1 MKKLKN
7 EMTSIIENS
16 GLMESTPIGN
26 MIVCNTCDG
35 KKYVVP
41 AERTEEILRR
51 AEDMRATPKINLMDT
66 SNRTQAC
73 LLYMRDNPRFLGILL
88 LIEKSIELTQSR
100 YVGKVNINDIVSK
113 LVKLNKDYKPH
124 FRYTNMG
131 WMAYDSNNRF
141 VPIKTCLDLLP
152 IVPKAWIKD
161 IKL

>member
-7 EMTSIIENS
+7 EMAAIIENS
-16 GLMESTPIGN
+16 GLMYATRNRN
-26 MIVCNTCDG
+26 MIICDTCNG
-35 KKYVVP
+35 KYEFP
-41 AERTEEILRR
+41 ADMTEEILKR
-51 AEDMRATPKINLMDT
+51 AGGMRATPKINLMDT
-66 SNRTQAC
+66 SNRTQAY
-73 LLYMRDNPRFLGILL
+73 LLYMRDNPRFLDILL

-131 WMAYDSNNRF
+131 WRAYDSNNRS
-141 VPIKTCLDLLP
+141 VPIKTYLDLLP

>member
-7 EMTSIIENS
+7 EMAAIIERDS
-16 GLMESTPIGN
+16 LMYATPNGN
-26 MIVCNTCDG
+26 MVICETING
-35 KKYVVP
+35 KYEFP
-41 AERTEEILRR
+41 ANMTEEILRR

-66 SNRTQAC
+66 SNRTQSC

-141 VPIKTCLDLLP
+141 VPIKTYLDLLP

>member
-7 EMTSIIENS
+7 EMAAIIENS
-16 GLMESTPIGN
+16 GLMYATRNRN
-26 MIVCNTCDG
+26 MIICDTCLG
-35 KKYVVP
+35 KYEFP
-41 AERTEEILRR
+41 ADMTEEILKR

-66 SNRTQAC
+66 SNRTQAY
-73 LLYMRDNPRFLGILL
+73 LLYMRDNPRFLDILL

-131 WMAYDSNNRF
+131 WMAYDSNNRS
-141 VPIKTCLDLLP
+141 VPIKTYLDLLP

>member
-1 MKKLKN
+1 
-7 EMTSIIENS
+7 MTSIIENS

-26 MIVCNTCDG
+26 VIVCNTCDG
-35 KKYVVP
+35 KKYVFP

-51 AEDMRATPKINLMDT
+51 AEDMRATPKINLIDT

-131 WMAYDSNNRF
+131 WMACDSNNRF
-141 VPIKTCLDLLP
+141 VPIKTYLDLLP